1 MLLKTNRLELS
12 SGPFK
17 RKELPTWDKEGRTI
31 FPENTSKPMTFS
43 LSSGMSSRRNVL
55 PDAGNQPDATQE
67 HIDYYKRNKEKIVP
81 PIVKG
86 TLRKH
91 PEDVLHGSRSLDMI
105 IPNYPR
111 KPSDWDTFSPE
122 EKRRALAYEK
132 AIDEK
137 VGADIAETH
146 YIKIPK
152 VSMGPDDPAMGKHLY
167 RVVTPRISNDAEI
180 DIMNRPSDLET
191 ERYNGIT
198 HESLA
203 SQYRKA
209 VTRKGRQ
216 PTKAQKALSDQ
227 RAIEA
232 YWESKGKTPPTVESS
247 SIGSFGRNS
256 GFRMRKS
263 IRLNVDA
270 RIGIE

>member
-12 SGPFK
+12 SSGPFR
-17 RKELPTWDKEGRTI
+17 RKELPTWDNEGRTT
-31 FPENTSKPMTFS
+31 FPDSTSKPITFS
-43 LSSGMSSRRNVL
+43 LNSGMGSKKNVL
-55 PDAGNQPDATQE
+55 PDAGNQPEATKE
-67 HIDYYKRNKEKIVP
+67 RLDYYRRNKEKIVP
-81 PIVKG
+81 PIVTG

-91 PEDVLHGSRSLDMI
+91 PRDALHGSRSLDMI

-111 KPSDWDTFSPE
+111 KPGDWDTFSPD
-122 EKRRALAYEK
+122 EKERALAYER

-146 YIKIPK
+146 YIPIPK
-152 VSMGPDDPAMGKHLY
+152 VSMGPDDPATGKHLY
-167 RVVTPRISNDAEI
+167 RVVTPKISNDAEI
-180 DIMNRPSDLET
+180 DVMDRPSDLET

-209 VTRKGRQ
+209 VTRKSRQ
-216 PTKAQKALSDQ
+216 PTKAHKALDDQ

-232 YWESKGKTPPTVESS
+232 YWKSKGKTPPEVESS

-256 GFRMRKS
+256 GFRMRRS
-263 IRLNVDA
+263 IKLNIEA
-270 RIGIE
+270 RIE